1 MKSSIKHKIL
11 ISGISGFM
19 GSNLNNYLKNNYN
32 IIGLSRNKENNPNT
46 LSYEDVYKEG
56 LDLYFAF
63 IHLAGKAHDLNNSRE
78 ENDYFKINTDLT
90 IKLFD
95 LFLESK
101 CQTFIFMSTV
111 KAVADKVDGVLT
123 EKSISNPKTP
133 YGKSKKAAE
142 DYILSKKLPENKNVY
157 ILRPCMVHG
166 PNNKGNL
173 NLLYKLVNKN
183 IPYPLGKFENKR
195 SFLSVKNLCFVI
207 KSLIEQKPESG
218 VYNIADDE
226 AISTNE
232 LINII
237 AATIEKKPLILKLPK
252 QLIYNFAKLGD
263 ILKLPL
269 NSNKLQKLTENY
281 VVSNQKIKDTLA
293 VKLPYNTKQG
303 LGYTIKSF
311 NND

>member
-1 MKSSIKHKIL
+1 MKSII

-56 LDLYFAF
+56 LDIYFAF
-63 IHLAGKAHDLNNSRE
+63 IHLAGKAHDLKNTS
-78 ENDYFKINTDLT
+78 DDSTYFEVNTDLT
-90 IKLFD
+90 IKLFN

-101 CQTFIFMSTV
+101 CETFIFMSTV
-111 KAVADKVDGVLT
+111 KAVADTTDTVLT
-123 EKSISNPKTP
+123 ERYIPNPKTA
-133 YGKSKKAAE
+133 YGKSKRAAE
-142 DYILSKKLPENKNVY
+142 EYILSKKLPENKNVY

-195 SFLSVKNLCFVI
+195 SFLSVNNLCFII
-207 KSLIEQKPESG
+207 KALIEQKPESG

-232 LINII
+232 LIDVI
-237 AATIEKKPLILKLPK
+237 AATLEKKPLTLKLPK
-252 QLIYNFAKLGD
+252 QLIYSFAKLGD
-263 ILKLPL
+263 VLKLPL
-269 NSNKLQKLTENY
+269 NSNRLQKLTENY

-293 VKLPYNTKQG
+293 LKLPYNTKEG
-303 LGYTIKSF
+303 LRHTIKSF

>member
-1 MKSSIKHKIL
+1 MNNEVL
-11 ISGISGFM
+11 ISGVSGFV
-19 GSNLNNYLKNNYN
+19 GSNLKPYLTNIGYQVTGVFREKNKLKKN
-32 IIGLSRNKENNPNT
+32 II
-46 LSYEDVYKEG
+46 SYKTITSNH
-56 LDLYFAF
+56 FSKHSTF
-63 IHLAGKAHDLNNSRE
+63 IHLAGKAHDLKNSSE
-78 ENDYFKINTDLT
+78 EHDYFKANTDLT

-95 LFLESK
+95 LFLVSK

-111 KAVADKVDGVLT
+111 KAAADKVDGVLT
-123 EKSISNPKTP
+123 EKTISSPKTP

-142 DYILSKKLPENKNVY
+142 DYILSKKLPENKKVY

-195 SFLSVKNLCFVI
+195 SFLSINNLCFII
-207 KSLIEQKPESG
+207 KALIEQKPESG

-232 LINII
+232 LINVI
-237 AATIEKKPLILKLPK
+237 AATLGKKPLILKLPK
-252 QLIYNFAKLGD
+252 QLIHNLAKLGD

-303 LGYTIKSF
+303 LSYTIKSF

>member
-1 MKSSIKHKIL
+1 MKSII
-11 ISGISGFM
+11 ISGVSGFM
-19 GSNLNNYLKNNYN
+19 GSNLNDYLKNNYN

-46 LSYEDVYKEG
+46 LSYEDVYNEG
-56 LDLYFAF
+56 LDDHFAF
-63 IHLAGKAHDLNNSRE
+63 IHLAGKAHDLKNSSE
-78 ENDYFKINTDLT
+78 EEDYFKVNTDLT

-111 KAVADKVDGVLT
+111 KAAADKVDGVLT
-123 EKSISNPKTP
+123 EKTISSPKTP

-195 SFLSVKNLCFVI
+195 SFLSVNNLCFII
-207 KSLIEQKPESG
+207 KALIEQKPESG

-232 LINII
+232 LINVI
-237 AATIEKKPLILKLPK
+237 AATLGKKPLILKLPK
-252 QLIYNFAKLGD
+252 QLIHNFAKLGD

-281 VVSNQKIKDTLA
+281 VVSNQKIKDTLD

-303 LGYTIKSF
+303 LSYTIKSF

>member
-1 MKSSIKHKIL
+1 MKSII

-56 LDLYFAF
+56 LDHYFVF
-63 IHLAGKAHDLNNSRE
+63 IHLAGKAHDLNNSSE
-78 ENDYFKINTDLT
+78 ENDYFKVNTDLT

-195 SFLSVKNLCFVI
+195 SFLSVNNLCFII
-207 KSLIEQKPESG
+207 KALIEQKPESG

-232 LINII
+232 LINVI
-237 AATIEKKPLILKLPK
+237 AATLGKKPLILKLPK
-252 QLIYNFAKLGD
+252 QLIHNFAKLGD

-281 VVSNQKIKDTLA
+281 VVSNQKIKDTLD

-303 LGYTIKSF
+303 LSYTIKSF